1 MIYILLILA
10 FVLSIYAQFK
20 VKGNFTKY
28 SQVQAA
34 SGLTG
39 FQVAKNELDKRG
51 LHDVSVEPIA
61 GVLTDHY
68 DPRTKTVRLSE
79 AVYNKRSISAVSVAA
94 HEVGHALQHNEQ
106 YAFLNFRSAL
116 APLANFTSKFVYILF
131 LIGFMFE
138 LMQLVDLAIICFA
151 LSVLFQIITLP
162 VEFDA
167 SKRALANLQE
177 DRVLD
182 PSEVGMS
189 KKVLSA
195 AALTYVAAAT
205 FAILNLARLMLMRRS
220 RR

>member
-39 FQVAKNELDKRG
+39 YQVAKNELDKRG

>member
-10 FVLSIYAQFK
+10 FILSIYSQYK

-28 SQVQAA
+28 SQVQSI

-39 FQVAKNELDKRG
+39 YEVAKNELYKRG

-131 LIGFMFE
+131 VIGFMFE
-138 LMQLVDLAIICFA
+138 LMQLIDLAIICFS
-151 LSVLFQIITLP
+151 LTVLFQIITLP

-167 SKRALANLQE
+167 SRRALANLQE
-177 DRVLD
+177 DRVIEA
-182 PSEVGMS
+182 SEVSMS
-189 KKVLSA
+189 KKVLGA

-205 FAILNLARLMLMRRS
+205 FAVLNLARLVLMRSNRD
-220 RR
+220 

>member
-177 DRVLD
+177 DTVLD